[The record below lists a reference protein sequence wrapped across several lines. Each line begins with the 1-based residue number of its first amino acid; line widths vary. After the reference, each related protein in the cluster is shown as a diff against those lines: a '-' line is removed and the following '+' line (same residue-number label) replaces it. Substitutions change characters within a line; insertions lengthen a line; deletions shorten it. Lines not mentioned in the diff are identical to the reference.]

1 LINNTQIR
9 AILIHGMG
17 RTPMA
22 MLLLAIRLR
31 AAGLR
36 PALFAYV
43 PAFERWNGC
52 VDRLEKFIEK
62 RTKTED
68 FIMVGH
74 SLGTVLIRT
83 VLPRLTRKP
92 MACFFLAPPARACRA
107 ARKLAPR
114 LLYRILF
121 GEMGQLLSDPAFM
134 DSLPIPDVPAKIY
147 AGTGGPVGRY
157 APFKQEPN
165 DGVLA
170 VKETLL
176 PFVPVQ
182 TVPALHTFI
191 MNSKIVA
198 QDIVAMTKAIRR
210 D

>member
-1 LINNTQIR
+1 MH

-43 PAFERWNGC
+43 PTFERWNGC

-74 SLGTVLIRT
+74 SLGTVLIRA

-92 MACFFLAPPARACRA
+92 MACFFLAPPIQACLA
-107 ARKLAPR
+107 ARRFAPR
-114 LLYRILF
+114 LVFRMLF
-121 GEMGQLLSDPAFM
+121 GQMGQLLSDQPFM
-134 DSLPIPDVPAKIY
+134 DALPVPDVPTKIY
-147 AGTGGPVGRY
+147 SGTGGPVGRY

-176 PFVPVQ
+176 PSVPVQ

-191 MNSKIVA
+191 MNSKWIA
-198 QDIVAMTKAIRR
+198 QDIVRMTEMLSCKNN
-210 D
+210 